1 LDLLSSLGNK
11 LYLSINPEVLNKKG
25 EGGSRARLK
34 ELGDRRCH
42 ECFQKDKKRVN
53 AIVRKWCILI
63 RKLWKYWSFVLAF
76 ILLAALT
83 ATFAISAAPRNPL

>member
-1 LDLLSSLGNK
+1 MCASQFLDLLSSLGNK

-42 ECFQKDKKRVN
+42 ECFQKVGIGDVIIRCIHVKGTLVFHVGCFKRRKHHAKSNKKQE
-53 AIVRKWCILI
+53 
-63 RKLWKYWSFVLAF
+63 
-76 ILLAALT
+76 
-83 ATFAISAAPRNPL
+83 